1 MTKKDYSIKQLLLE
15 DAEPRPKLGEKPAR
29 NCNITTKT
37 AREIAMAALTQGVCV
52 EGARVVICNTDPCD
66 TEDEAD
72 ETREVDCGKEL
83 GVHSLLRV
91 TVKITVC

>member
-1 MTKKDYSIKQLLLE
+1 M
-15 DAEPRPKLGEKPAR
+15 
-29 NCNITTKT
+29 
-37 AREIAMAALTQGVCV
+37 

-72 ETREVDCGKEL
+72 ETGEVDCGKEL